1 VRLWDLSVSVG
12 KPLTT
17 LRGHQGWVT
26 ETQFW
31 GSNTIVSASTD
42 RSIHLWDTRAGS
54 SPIFALRYHLSPV
67 SDLLLGNRSEPLMVS
82 AGADGSL
89 ATWDFRV
96 LSGTRLEPSSET
108 NAGSDRAQSD
118 RTKRSPMATM
128 NHVDGVNSSVN
139 CGSVKLA
146 RAIGRDDF
154 SFFSVS
160 DDGVVNEWEASSG
173 CKMST
178 HDSGHRDAISGF
190 SAFSSTDGLRQN
202 KASGRGQ
209 ASAIGGT
216 ITCSWDGTVRLRRLA
231 RKPAH

>member
-1 VRLWDLSVSVG
+1 MTSITDFDASDAQGVLTGHEGNIICIKTAWHGDKLLSGGADKTVRLWDLSVSVG

-89 ATWDFRV
+89 AT
-96 LSGTRLEPSSET
+96 
-108 NAGSDRAQSD
+108 
-118 RTKRSPMATM
+118 
-128 NHVDGVNSSVN
+128 
-139 CGSVKLA
+139 
-146 RAIGRDDF
+146 
-154 SFFSVS
+154 
-160 DDGVVNEWEASSG
+160 
-173 CKMST
+173 
-178 HDSGHRDAISGF
+178 
-190 SAFSSTDGLRQN
+190 
-202 KASGRGQ
+202 
-209 ASAIGGT
+209 
-216 ITCSWDGTVRLRRLA
+216 
-231 RKPAH
+231 